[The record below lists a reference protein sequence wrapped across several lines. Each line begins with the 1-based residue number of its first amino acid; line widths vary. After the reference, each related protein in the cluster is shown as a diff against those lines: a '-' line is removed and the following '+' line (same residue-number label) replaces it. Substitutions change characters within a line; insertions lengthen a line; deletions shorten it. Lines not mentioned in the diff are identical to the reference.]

1 MNVLVKILIVFDL
14 LCFAIYFGGD
24 ILSTALAKL
33 RKKPAQKE
41 LFEFYEE
48 DADTPLSVDSIR
60 QLYSGEVDTFV
71 EEKLLPDGESTAEVL
86 TEREADIIRRRY
98 GLDGRLP
105 QTQKQVAALYGISRS
120 YVSRI
125 EKKALGKLEEALRG
139 RI

>member
-86 TEREADIIRRRY
+86 TERELAAAACCCAPWWGFWWRK
-98 GLDGRLP
+98 P
-105 QTQKQVAALYGISRS
+105 QWRNGASRC
-120 YVSRI
+120 
-125 EKKALGKLEEALRG
+125 
-139 RI
+139 